1 MGQDSSMNK
10 PQKAANKKTSEQQ
23 QTVFEAECLSGSA
36 WQRAQALA
44 SEKQQFLGCFCM
56 QLPEDT

>member
-44 SEKQQFLGCFCM
+44 SEKQQFLGFFCM